1 MTLKSK
7 IEALEKKTATLEQ
20 EQPIYLRRVL
30 LGTDEFIWGVILDN
44 GKTHYSRQGELEA
57 DFLERA
63 NVKNHLT
70 EDFDKVRQ
78 QMLDDDDC

>member
-1 MTLKSK
+1 MKLKNR
-7 IEALEKKTATLEQ
+7 IESLEKKTATRKQ

-30 LGTDEFIWGVILDN
+30 LGTDKFIRGVILDN

-78 QMLDDDDC
+78 QMLYDDDC